1 MKYSLQPLSVEA
13 SLELP
18 LDISQ
23 QLRKTPFPALLPG
36 ILHRADQQFLS

>member
-1 MKYSLQPLSVEA
+1 MKYSLHPLSVEA

-23 QLRKTPFPALLPG
+23 HYAKLRFQHCCPG
-36 ILHRADQQFLS
+36 FCLVQVSSF